1 MDLMAESVTG
11 NPVQWSVHA
20 TVNTHMECYN
30 FTIGSRWIL
39 EQYCGRERLLFH
51 FYQLKGFFF
60 GFFFAQSN

>member
-30 FTIGSRWIL
+30 FTIGS
-39 EQYCGRERLLFH
+39 C
-51 FYQLKGFFF
+51 
-60 GFFFAQSN
+60 